1 MRKIIFTNLDGGL
14 VVVIPV
20 VNTFGEAEGFTEAD
34 AEKRA
39 WDTLPSDAI
48 NPRWCDASE
57 VPTDRTFRAAW
68 VNTDSKLTI
77 DMAKARNIHLDSIR
91 IKRNAEL
98 SKLDI
103 QATKAQDIGDAE
115 TLAQIRAR
123 KQELRD
129 LPATLAPT
137 LASALSVDALKAI
150 QPLE

>member
-1 MRKIIFTNLDGGL
+1 MKIVIKCVDESVQIMTLVAGVDFYTALDKWKAAHLGKYL
-14 VVVIPV
+14 SHRQMPDSAIP
-20 VNTFGEAEGFTEAD
+20 
-34 AEKRA
+34 
-39 WDTLPSDAI
+39 S
-48 NPRWCDASE
+48 
-57 VPTDRTFRAAW
+57 DRTFRDAW
-68 VNTDSKLTI
+68 SDTTPELTI
-77 DMAKARNIHLDSIR
+77 DVDMAKARDIHLQRIR

-103 QATKAQDIGDAE
+103 QATKAQDIGDTG

-137 LASALSVDALKAI
+137 LASAASVDALKAI

>member
-14 VVVIPV
+14 IIVSPV

-48 NPRWCDASE
+48 NPRFVVDSE
-57 VPTDRTFRAAW
+57 IPTDRTFRDAW
-68 VNTDSKLTI
+68 ADIATKITI
-77 DMAKARNIHLDSIR
+77 DMTKARNIHLESIR

-103 QATKAQDIGDAE
+103 QATKAQDVGDAE

-137 LASALSVDALKAI
+137 LASANSTDALKAI
-150 QPLE
+150 QPLG

>member
-1 MRKIIFTNLDGGL
+1 MRKVIFTNPDGGL
-14 VVVIPV
+14 VVVSPV
-20 VNTFGEAEGFTEAD
+20 VNTFGEAEGFTEVD

-48 NPRWCDASE
+48 NPCWCDESK

-77 DMAKARNIHLDSIR
+77 DMAKARNIHLDRIR

-103 QATKAQDIGDAE
+103 QATKAQDMGDTEAL
-115 TLAQIRAR
+115 TQIRAR

-137 LASALSVDALKAI
+137 LASANSTDALKAI

>member
-1 MRKIIFTNLDGGL
+1 MKIVIKTTDGVQIMTL
-14 VVVIPV
+14 VGNSDV
-20 VNTFGEAEGFTEAD
+20 GEALSKWGD
-34 AEKRA
+34 LHPNKYISHRSMP
-39 WDTLPSDAI
+39 DDAI
-48 NPRWCDASE
+48 PS
-57 VPTDRTFRAAW
+57 DRTFRDAW
-68 VNTDSKLTI
+68 ADTTPELTI
-77 DMAKARNIHLDSIR
+77 DVDMAKARDIHLGRIR

-115 TLAQIRAR
+115 TLTQIRTR

-137 LASALSVDALKAI
+137 LASAASVDALKAI